1 MSILVSCNKI
11 QLHTNSNQSIACI
24 LYEVIKRN
32 CCFKVI
38 HPFDSISHDLESI
51 FVRVVSFTIVF
62 HIVDRVP
69 QDPRYAFLLLEYKCL
84 QSRVA
89 NTETRNWPSVH
100 GSDIKLLR
108 GDNRQLSLY
117 ACDVSRG
124 GRLLQRFDD
133 FAGESQISTQLLTAC
148 VFV

>member
-11 QLHTNSNQSIACI
+11 QLHTDSNQSIACI

-51 FVRVVSFTIVF
+51 FVPVVSFTLLYFTLWIAYPR
-62 HIVDRVP
+62 H
-69 QDPRYAFLLLEYKCL
+69 DPLLEYKCL

-124 GRLLQRFDD
+124 GEAF
-133 FAGESQISTQLLTAC
+133 TAI
-148 VFV
+148 